1 MFSSQNL
8 VKNAKF
14 LTSNFDVH
22 LMLRDILALSLG
34 KSTQDLFSE
43 RKAQFG
49 VSLFSEVTNRTCQE
63 AGVPLL
69 FCSCKN
75 GREKFEPDDPI
86 IVSIAN
92 AVLDDLNQYLR
103 WVAIFV
109 IINILRLIP

>member
-1 MFSSQNL
+1 
-8 VKNAKF
+8 
-14 LTSNFDVH
+14 
-22 LMLRDILALSLG
+22 MLRDILALSLD

-43 RKAQFG
+43 RKTQFG
-49 VSLFSEVTNRTCQE
+49 VSLFSDVTNRTCQE

-109 IINILRLIP
+109 MMQI